1 MDECE
6 KAGEV
11 CPSALQC
18 LKQEDGSFAC
28 DCDVNSKV
36 VGEGDART
44 CQGTDYF

>member
-6 KAGEV
+6 KVGEL
-11 CPSALQC
+11 CPSALLC